1 MEKKLVSN
9 QLKNIQELKQH
20 GIILR
25 INRCL
30 THSQWDNRLP
40 FKHLLILLFIAI
52 AYGSAFPITK
62 IALNDSV
69 PPILM
74 ASLRM
79 GIVLIILIPYW
90 RFKIPEKKYLPSL
103 VAFSIS
109 MGVLVYVFMTLSLY
123 HSSIISPVIVGS
135 QLAIPFGVLLSA
147 LMLGESIS
155 FKKWML
161 IFCSFFGILII
172 FFDPELANNLL
183 GLFYATLMALFFG
196 LAQVYS
202 RQLKNLDVSLT
213 NAFTGLFGFTILL
226 VISFFIEGDAV
237 TNIKSISLNTWT
249 LIFYQAI
256 VVSLGAH
263 LLMFY
268 LYKFYTVGQIFPSYS
283 LFPIF
288 GIGLTFL
295 IFGEIPTI
303 LFLIGGIIVLGSVY
317 LLHKIR

>member
-1 MEKKLVSN
+1 MPL
-9 QLKNIQELKQH
+9 
-20 GIILR
+20 
-25 INRCL
+25 
-30 THSQWDNRLP
+30 
-40 FKHLLILLFIAI
+40 KHLLILLFIAI

-62 IALNDSV
+62 LALNDSV

-74 ASLRM
+74 SSLRM

-103 VAFSIS
+103 IAFSIS

-147 LMLGESIS
+147 LMLGESIG
-155 FKKWML
+155 FKKWIL

-172 FFDPELANNLL
+172 FFDPRLANNLL
-183 GLFYATLMALFFG
+183 GLFYASLMALFFG

-226 VISFFIEGDAV
+226 VISFFIEGDTV
-237 TNIKSISLNTWT
+237 TNIKSINVNTWI